1 MSKAYYWLK
10 LKKDF
15 FDDPKILKIR
25 SVAGGDTYTCIYL
38 KLLLKSLDN
47 DGVIFF
53 DGIEPT
59 IEAEIALKIREQ
71 EINVKAAMAIF
82 ESLGL
87 LQKGEGED
95 VRLPEAASL
104 SGKECDSAKRVREF
118 RAKQKEVKALH
129 CNGAVTSGNE
139 NVTLEKE
146 LEKELEL
153 ETEEAN
159 ASTCVRAR
167 ARKNQLN
174 VFKNQR

>member
-1 MSKAYYWLK
+1 MSKPLWPFLRVWDYYK
-10 LKKDF
+10 
-15 FDDPKILKIR
+15 
-25 SVAGGDTYTCIYL
+25 
-38 KLLLKSLDN
+38 
-47 DGVIFF
+47 
-53 DGIEPT
+53 
-59 IEAEIALKIREQ
+59 
-71 EINVKAAMAIF
+71 
-82 ESLGL
+82 
-87 LQKGEGED
+87 KGEGED

-118 RAKQKEVKALH
+118 RARQKEVKALH

-139 NVTLEKE
+139 NVTLE
-146 LEKELEL
+146 LEKELETET